1 MSRYSRELLTQAS
14 MLAELDSNRP
24 KQANL
29 RRSVSASYYA
39 LFHFLVE
46 ESTRLAFGTQHLQK
60 LIRNFAG
67 RAFVH
72 GKMKSVCED
81 FQKQIPSS
89 KILRPWWGRLPIADN
104 PDLILIASAFVDLQ
118 QQRHTADYDL
128 STLSLR
134 ADARNAATSVQQS
147 MAAWSKLQTLEPEIA
162 KLFATSLMLWP
173 GLSGR

>member
-1 MSRYSRELLTQAS
+1 MPRYSQELLAQAR
-14 MLAELDSNRP
+14 MLADLDPNRP

-39 LFHFLVE
+39 LFHFLIE
-46 ESTRLAFGTQHLQK
+46 EATRLAFGTQHAQAPM
-60 LIRNFAG
+60 RNFAG

-72 GKMKSVCED
+72 NKMKPVCED

-89 KILRPWWGRLPIADN
+89 KILGPWWGRLPIAGN
-104 PDLILIASAFVDLQ
+104 ADLILIAGTFVDLQ

-128 STLSLR
+128 DAMLLR
-134 ADARNAATSVQQS
+134 ADARNAATSAQQAI
-147 MAAWSKLQTLEPEIA
+147 AAWARLQAATPKIA
-162 KLFATSLMLWP
+162 NLFATSLMLWP